1 MSGIRSGRKKLPS
14 ARGAKP
20 LSIGPSAR
28 ATPERR
34 IRETG
39 PLPFRR
45 MLFLLRAFSFVL
57 AVLPESVCRLLSV
70 AVGELV
76 FWGIARRRHS
86 VLSNL
91 SHAFPDRPHAWLV
104 RAGRRSFH
112 RMIETG
118 LLALVYPQLPLSR
131 VRRMAVAHPELS
143 ATLDRLVADRRPVV
157 LAISHM
163 GAWDLSSAIP
173 AIYDGAL
180 PEVAGVYRPLRN
192 RKLDAWVRAA
202 RERFGVRM
210 LSRKAGFNEG
220 MQILRRGGIFGIL
233 FDQNARDSGTLSLLF
248 DRVCSTTH
256 LPGLLTEKFDATPA
270 IFVSRRLAFWRYELQ
285 ILVPDDIPRT
295 ADALTNYLNHRQEN
309 LLRGDEELSITW
321 LWVHNRWKTQVEPA
335 RRFRLEHKRSI
346 LPPPEAMPRRTRFF
360 IRLPETSEQ
369 VATAL
374 PFLQRLRV
382 SRPDAALTALA
393 PAAVADLTRS
403 CAFFDAVETLPER
416 PHSRRRFART
426 LRHRYPDCW
435 IDLTADPR
443 AAAEA
448 RLSACPQRFGLV
460 RSGAPLRGLTHAC
473 TLPPD
478 ADLARP
484 EVWTDALATFFT
496 HFGLPSA
503 PDETA

>member
-1 MSGIRSGRKKLPS
+1 
-14 ARGAKP
+14 
-20 LSIGPSAR
+20 
-28 ATPERR
+28 
-34 IRETG
+34 
-39 PLPFRR
+39 
-45 MLFLLRAFSFVL
+45 MLFLLRAFSSVL
-57 AVLPESVCRLLSV
+57 AALPESVCRLLSV

-131 VRRMAVAHPELS
+131 VRRMAVAHPDLS

-157 LAISHM
+157 MAISHM

-256 LPGLLTEKFDATPA
+256 LPGLLTEKFAATPA
-270 IFVSRRLAFWRYELQ
+270 IFVSRRLAFWRYELH
-285 ILVPDDIPRT
+285 ILVPDEAPRT
-295 ADALTNYLNHRQEN
+295 ADALTVYLNHWQEN
-309 LLRGDEELSITW
+309 LLSGDEELSITW

-335 RRFRLEHKRSI
+335 TRFRLEHRRSV

-360 IRLPETSEQ
+360 VRLPETPNRVQ
-369 VATAL
+369 AAL
-374 PFLQRLRV
+374 PFVQRLRD

-393 PAAVADLTRS
+393 PTAVADLARAS
-403 CAFFDAVETLPER
+403 VAFDHVENLPETPR
-416 PHSRRRFART
+416 ARRRFART
-426 LRHRYPDCW
+426 LRRRYPDCW

-443 AAAEA
+443 VAAEA
-448 RLSACPQRFGLV
+448 RLAACPQRFGLV
-460 RSGAPLRGLTHAC
+460 RSGTSIAALTHASSYS
-473 TLPPD
+473 PD

-484 EVWTDALATFFT
+484 EAWTRALESFFA
-496 HFGLPSA
+496 HFGLP
-503 PDETA
+503 PTEDESP